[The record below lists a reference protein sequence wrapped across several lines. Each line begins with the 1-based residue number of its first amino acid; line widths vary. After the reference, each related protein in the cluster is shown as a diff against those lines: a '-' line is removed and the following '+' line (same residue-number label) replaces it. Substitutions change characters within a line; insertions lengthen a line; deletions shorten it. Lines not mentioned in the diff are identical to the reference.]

1 MSISRMKSFLGSL
14 LILSASFA
22 SADLLPPPG
31 GRAGTRPVPKITGPS
46 QCDIYSDPQQVVHLH
61 GRNDLEVMTCL
72 GYVHARD
79 RGWQM
84 DFLRRTA
91 EGRKSEVYGTGAFK
105 QDFAMRIFG
114 FAGRAEKI
122 WEEMSPHARERLEA
136 YALGVNQGFHE
147 LEKNPNYEMKKF
159 GLAKLDEWK
168 PVHSVEF
175 LLLQSFDQTR
185 KSFEYEVEENTRLK
199 VMGDRARA
207 LSVEDGLPWETTV
220 LKPGEYQ
227 KSVSPEKDQTP
238 EAPVRAAN
246 VDLSGY
252 RELLASLPE
261 LTGIAGGSNNWV
273 VSAKR
278 STSGNAL
285 FANDP
290 HLSLKH
296 PPFWYWTHIEGG
308 AIDAIGASLPGVP
321 VIASGANRHMA
332 WGLTNS
338 YLDCGDLAYIPESEL
353 KNTYSERPLIWFKW
367 AGIRWPF
374 KFKSFQRTEKGWPIL
389 PLDAPKG
396 YRIVLRWSGFELKA
410 KDIESFLDL
419 FEMKSVEEADR
430 IFAAVGLPSW
440 NYVFA
445 DDHGQ
450 IGYRAIGKIIKHE
463 APPVFGISKRSLD
476 EFEKIEF
483 LSTDEMPHALKPGRG
498 FVATANNRHWPM
510 DSAFHGG
517 RAYSKAFR
525 AFRIEELLTAKPKH
539 DRESLAKIQCD
550 VEAVDARFLLPE
562 VLPLVNVGEGTS
574 SDIRDAVALLKG
586 WDRVASLDSR
596 ATSLYRMWLDKLMF
610 DNGLNEISLYRTLRQ
625 NHAALATSANLTLQA
640 TLDWLKKRAEG
651 TSRPFIPKWSE
662 LHKNHF
668 EHLAG
673 GEYFRAKPI
682 STPGDAQSV
691 NPGTMD
697 WRGDY
702 YEHTNGASQRLVVEL
717 TSPPQ
722 VWAILPGP
730 NPDEAVEGRDL
741 SEKGSPWQRWRDC
754 EQDRREFPLDWSKV
768 KATTVTFGM

>member
-1 MSISRMKSFLGSL
+1 MSISGMKSLRLIAL
-14 LILSASFA
+14 LLVISTAA
-22 SADLLPPPG
+22 SADLLRPPVAGQAATKPRNPG
-31 GRAGTRPVPKITGPS
+31 APGSNV
-46 QCDIYSDPQQVVHLH
+46 QCEIYTDQQQVVHLR
-61 GRNDLEVMTCL
+61 GRDDLEVMSCL
-72 GYVHARD
+72 GFAHGRD

-91 EGRKSEVYGTGAFK
+91 EGRKAEVYGFSAFK

-114 FAGRAEKI
+114 FSGRAEKI
-122 WEEMSPHARERLEA
+122 WDEMSPKARERLSA
-136 YALGVNQGFHE
+136 YARGVNQAFAE
-147 LEKNPNYEMKKF
+147 LERNPSYEMEKF
-159 GLAKLDEWK
+159 GLSKLDPWT
-168 PVHSVEF
+168 PIHSIEF

-199 VMGDRARA
+199 VMGDRSRG
-207 LSVEDGLPWETTV
+207 LFVEDGLPWETTV

-227 KSVSPEKDQTP
+227 KSMSPKKDQTP
-238 EAPVRAAN
+238 EAPVRAAH

-252 RELLASLPE
+252 RELLASLPD
-261 LTGIAGGSNNWV
+261 LTGIAGGSNSWI

-278 STSGNAL
+278 SASGKAL

-308 AIDAIGASLPGVP
+308 PVDAIGASLPGVP

-338 YLDCGDLAYIPESEL
+338 YLDCADLAYIPESEL
-353 KNTYSERPLIWFKW
+353 KNTYSDRPLIWFKW

-396 YRIVLRWSGFELKA
+396 YRLVMRWSGFELKA
-410 KDIESFLDL
+410 KDIEAFLDL
-419 FEMKSVEEADR
+419 FEMKTVEEADR
-430 IFAAVGLPSW
+430 IFSAVGLPSW

-445 DDHGQ
+445 DDRGQ

-463 APPVFGISKRSLD
+463 TPPVYGISKRSLS

-483 LSTDEMPHALKPGRG
+483 LSTEEMPHALKPERG

-510 DSAFHGG
+510 DSALHGG
-517 RAYSKAFR
+517 RAYSKSFR
-525 AFRIEELLTAKPKH
+525 AFRIEELLTATPKH
-539 DRESLAKIQCD
+539 DRASLAKIQCD
-550 VEAVDARFLLPE
+550 VQAVDARFLLPE
-562 VLPLVNVGEGTS
+562 LLRLVDHGKDTGPA
-574 SDIRDAVALLKG
+574 IQGAVELLKS
-586 WDRVASLDSR
+586 WDRFATTDSK
-596 ATSLYRMWLDKLMF
+596 ATSLYRMWLDHLMSE
-610 DNGLNEISLYRTLRQ
+610 NGLNEIGLYRTLRQ
-625 NHAALATSANLTLQA
+625 DHAALSTSANQTLHA
-640 TLDWLKKRAEG
+640 TLEWFTKHSPG
-651 TSRPFIPKWSE
+651 GMIPAWSE

-682 STPGDAQSV
+682 STPGDTQSV

-702 YEHTNGASQRLVVEL
+702 YEHTNGASQRLIVEM
-717 TSPPQ
+717 TSPPR

-741 SEKGSPWQRWRDC
+741 SEKGSPWRRWADC
-754 EQDRREFPLDWSKV
+754 EQDRREFPLDWTKV
-768 KATTVTFGM
+768 KPAHVVF